1 MIPSHRL
8 KKLKRNL
15 RREVLAR
22 RDAMPPEARA
32 AASLAIAERL
42 LALPE
47 LQAARAVMLFSS
59 FGSEVDTTPML
70 ERLEDRGVRGALPR
84 IEDRDIVPVAYRVGD
99 PVTATPFGAREPA
112 AGQMLADAEVD
123 VVVTPGVAFDR
134 QGRRIGYGGGFYDRF
149 FGRARP
155 GVFRVAVA
163 FALQVVEDVPQGH
176 ADLPVQAI
184 VTEFEVIWCRVAAH
198 RGGGTAPPS

>member
-8 KKLKRNL
+8 KKVKRDL
-15 RREVLAR
+15 RREVLAQ

-47 LQAARAVMLFSS
+47 LEDARAVMLFSS

-70 ERLEDRGVRGALPR
+70 ERLEDRGVRAALPR
-84 IEDRDIVPVAYRVGD
+84 IAERDIVPVSYRVGD
-99 PVTATPFGAREPA
+99 PITMTAFGAREPA
-112 AGQMLADAEVD
+112 AGEVLADAEVD

-149 FGRARP
+149 FRRARP
-155 GVFRVAVA
+155 EVFRVAVA

-176 ADLPVQAI
+176 ADLPVNAI
-184 VTEFEVIWCRVAAH
+184 VTEREVIRCHPA
-198 RGGGTAPPS
+198 